1 MRKHLWIMW
10 AFVFF
15 MGCATSAEKRAEV
28 QVPEPAYQP
37 QRIYPLPFNQAWAG
51 TLEALKE
58 DQVPIQIA
66 NKEEG
71 LIRTDYQPA
80 PKGMRYK
87 FNIKLSKAP
96 EEKTAIQIR
105 CTYEG
110 KDEKGEYKDYTYA
123 SPRQV
128 VAMEDGLYRRIESV
142 FLVKARGKETQ
153 ETPVAV
159 SAAPPAPTPPPSE
172 PPPKVEAP
180 PPVTAPP
187 PPAEEAK
194 KPAYPP
200 QLAYTILVTQKTGLL
215 MSEPSSESAVLMVL
229 KKGLELEKIG
239 ETGSWMNVQLES
251 GKKGWVPM
259 DIFDM
264 PGASMVASKK
274 PDKPAPKKEE
284 TQPPP
289 AALKESPS
297 PKPASVPPPKGEVE
311 KASKTLAAK
320 ANVHMREAPSAQSRI
335 VTTLAKGKQVEKLG
349 EQAEFTRVRIP
360 GGKTGWVASR
370 YLEEVAVPAPRAKAD
385 LSKTQPTKV
394 EKIALI
400 TKDKAPLKGK
410 PAEDSKTI
418 TVLKK
423 GREVERIGKSGSW
436 TKVKLSW
443 GTEGWVADSLL
454 EKRP

>member
-1 MRKHLWIMW
+1 MRKHLWITW
-10 AFVFF
+10 ALVFF
-15 MGCATSAEKRAEV
+15 MGCATSAERKTEIQAT
-28 QVPEPAYQP
+28 EPAYQP
-37 QRIYPLPFNQAWAG
+37 QRIYPIHFDRAWAG

-58 DQVPIQIA
+58 DQAPIQSA

-80 PKGMRYK
+80 PQRMRYK

-96 EEKTAIQIR
+96 EEKTAFQIR

-142 FLVKARGKETQ
+142 LWVKAKAKGTQ
-153 ETPVAV
+153 GTPATV
-159 SAAPPAPTPPPSE
+159 SAAPPTPTLPPSA
-172 PPPKVEAP
+172 PPPKEKAQ
-180 PPVTAPP
+180 PPVAAPP

-194 KPAYPP
+194 KPASPP

-215 MSEPSSESAVLMVL
+215 MSEPTSESAVLMVL
-229 KKGLELEKIG
+229 KKGLKVKKIG

-264 PGASMVASKK
+264 PGAPMVASKR
-274 PDKPAPKKEE
+274 PDKPTP
-284 TQPPP
+284 T
-289 AALKESPS
+289 ALKESVP
-297 PKPASVPPPKGEVE
+297 PKPAAARPPKSEVE
-311 KASKTLAAK
+311 KTSKILAAK
-320 ANVHMREAPSAQSRI
+320 ANVHIREAPSAQSRI

-349 EQAEFTRVRIP
+349 EQAEFTRIRIP

-370 YLEEVAVPAPRAKAD
+370 YLDEAAAIVPRAKAD
-385 LSKTQPTKV
+385 LAKTKPAKV

-400 TKDKAPLKGK
+400 TKDKAPLKEK
-410 PAEDSKTI
+410 PTEESKTI

-423 GREVERIGKSGSW
+423 GREVERIEKSGAW
-436 TKVKLSW
+436 TKVKLPW
-443 GTEGWVADSLL
+443 GTEGWIEDQLL
-454 EKRP
+454 DKVK